1 MESSITEHMD
11 PVLLIA
17 LVFVGL
23 FAGIMGA
30 LFGIGGGMIIVPI
43 LTIGLGMAA
52 KDAAA
57 ISLVGIVATSVGAS
71 SVYVGRGISNIRL
84 GLFLEIGTVIG
95 AIVGVFIAIYIS
107 NFVLTIVFSAVT
119 VYAGYRMLAEPEK
132 KVMPTDDQ
140 GKYNMKYFDE
150 TDKKYVGYNVRN
162 LGKGAAISSVAGVI
176 ASMTGMGG
184 GTIKVPV
191 MNMYMGVPMKVA
203 TATSNYM
210 IGITAFAGAILYFI
224 LGEIDLMFAGTV
236 AVGGFIGSMIG
247 TRISPHIDGK
257 ALRKYFAVLLFIVA
271 VIMVLN
277 AGGCL

>member
-1 MESSITEHMD
+1 M
-11 PVLLIA
+11 LIA
-17 LVFVGL
+17 LLFVGL
-23 FAGIMGA
+23 FSGIMGA

-43 LTIGLGMAA
+43 LTIVFGMAA

-71 SVYVGRGISNIRL
+71 SVYVGRGTSNIRL
-84 GLFLEIGTVIG
+84 GLLMEITTVFG

-107 NFVLTIVFSAVT
+107 NLVLTIVFAT
-119 VYAGYRMLAEPEK
+119 VVIYSGYRMIAEPEK
-132 KVMPTDDQ
+132 EIVPTEDS
-140 GKYNMKYFDE
+140 GKYHMKYYDE
-150 TDKKYVGYNVRN
+150 ADKKYVGYDVHNIR
-162 LGKGAAISSVAGVI
+162 KGAAISSLAGVI

-191 MNMYMGVPMKVA
+191 MNLYMGVPMRVA

-210 IGITAFAGAILYFI
+210 IGITAFAGAILYFV

-236 AVGGFIGSMIG
+236 AVGGFVGSMIG
-247 TRISPHIDGK
+247 TRISPHVDGK
-257 ALRKYFAVLLFIVA
+257 ALRKYFAVLLF
-271 VIMVLN
+271 VIAIIMILK